1 MRSNAQL
8 RTGDKA
14 GFSVR
19 LAQAVRRPSRTQ
31 RLFEFS
37 GFESQPSANEGMQI
51 ADFAS
56 LTATG
61 SVDAISQA
69 KPSLCHRK

>member
-1 MRSNAQL
+1 
-8 RTGDKA
+8 
-14 GFSVR
+14 
-19 LAQAVRRPSRTQ
+19 
-31 RLFEFS
+31 
-37 GFESQPSANEGMQI
+37 MQI